1 MYIINKCTG
10 TSLYALPI
18 ETYWYMCYNCYNINK
33 IREAENPKPQKG
45 KRNMKLFRCIVD
57 DGENVFKTLTA
68 AKSKKELLEVYG
80 GNGTFEKIEDVTNEY
95 FTEKSVE
102 CLAESL
108 RRTNWGEDET
118 TIICALLEQHIKG
131 LKR

>member
-1 MYIINKCTG
+1 
-10 TSLYALPI
+10 
-18 ETYWYMCYNCYNINK
+18 
-33 IREAENPKPQKG
+33 
-45 KRNMKLFRCIVD
+45 MKLFKCIVD

-95 FTEKSVE
+95 FSDLIASIE
-102 CLAESL
+102 CLEESL
-108 RRTNWGEDET
+108 RRTGYGEGE
-118 TIICALLEQHIKG
+118 ISILCALLDQHIKG

>member
-1 MYIINKCTG
+1 
-10 TSLYALPI
+10 
-18 ETYWYMCYNCYNINK
+18 
-33 IREAENPKPQKG
+33 
-45 KRNMKLFRCIVD
+45 MKLFKCIVD

-95 FTEKSVE
+95 FTEKSTE
-102 CLAESL
+102 ILAESL
-108 RRTNWGEDET
+108 RRTNWGEAET

>member
-1 MYIINKCTG
+1 
-10 TSLYALPI
+10 
-18 ETYWYMCYNCYNINK
+18 
-33 IREAENPKPQKG
+33 
-45 KRNMKLFRCIVD
+45 MKLFRCIVD

-108 RRTNWGEDET
+108 RRTNWGEAET